1 MKDNVRSRCFN
12 MLLYPDNEAHMVAL
26 EIIRNSFTYVAIK
39 HDRDEWSAEDA
50 AVKDGQ
56 HEAGEKK
63 KEHYHLIVKFKN
75 AVWASSLVDQL
86 GLTLQQFEKTG
97 DFDRSARYL
106 VHADNSDK
114 AEYSVDELEGNLVPA
129 VKKAL
134 ADVDENL
141 RVLQLLDIIDEQ
153 AHLTIT
159 AAVRLACSNGM
170 YGELRRMGGLAT
182 AVIQE
187 HNYEAD
193 SKARK
198 QALKNIQKETY
209 EEASV
214 RLRAAQERRQFPYMA
229 DGQCSLPD
237 GW

>member
-1 MKDNVRSRCFN
+1 MKENVRSRCFN
-12 MLLYPDNEAHMVAL
+12 MLLYPDCEAHMQAL
-26 EIIRNSFTYVAIK
+26 EEIRKSFTYVAIK
-39 HDRDEWSAEDA
+39 HDRDEWCADDA
-50 AVKDGQ
+50 SVKEGQ
-56 HEAGEKK
+56 HEVGEKK

-75 AVWASSLVDQL
+75 AMWASSLVYQL

-141 RVLQLLDIIDEQ
+141 RVLQLLDIIDAEE
-153 AHLTIT
+153 HLTIT
-159 AAVRLACSNGM
+159 QAVRLACNNGM
-170 YGELRRMGGLAT
+170 YGELRRMGSLAM
-182 AVIQE
+182 ACIQE
-187 HNYEAD
+187 HNYEAGA
-193 SKARK
+193 KARK
-198 QALKNIQKETY
+198 SVLERAEKESY
-209 EEASV
+209 EIASKRLAEA
-214 RLRAAQERRQFPYMA
+214 QYRRQFPIID
-229 DGQCSLPD
+229 DGQYGLPD